1 MTIDSLPI
9 TIRMAEST
17 DTTTIANLM
26 FQLGYPLSLSDME
39 QIVTKYLTTGQ
50 YAIFVAIANGGRL
63 IGAASVII
71 IDHFHQIG
79 KAAILSLLVIDAEYR
94 GRGVG
99 SVLMDFLED
108 YAKCNSCISVE
119 LKSGVRRIKEGTHDF
134 YKKRGYIDNA
144 TNQTYFKKNLL

>member
-26 FQLGYPLSLSDME
+26 SQLGYPLSLSDME
-39 QIVTKYLTTGQ
+39 QIITKYLTTEQ
-50 YAIFVAIANGGRL
+50 YAIFVAIANGQL
-63 IGAASVII
+63 IGATSVII

-79 KAAILSLLVIDAEYR
+79 KAAILSSLVIDAEYR

-99 SVLMDFLED
+99 SVLMDFVED
-108 YAKCNSCISVE
+108 HAKCNSCISVE
-119 LKSGVRRIKEGTHDF
+119 LKSGVRRIKDGTHNF

-144 TNQTYFKKNLL
+144 TNQTYFKKNLW